1 LNQRFTAVGYCVC
14 RETATVRRC
23 VVSCALCSAAPA
35 DHPRRTPLLIRSS
48 IIIEY
53 SSQRRLRPR
62 QLINSGRRGQRA
74 SFSHPATESV
84 CQSTSSSRWPS
95 GAALSRNKIA
105 GFSRLNPAGFERR
118 CQPDCTLLAAISRR
132 RQSRENLRQISML
145 WTLNKS
151 KLSREL

>member
-1 LNQRFTAVGYCVC
+1 VR
-14 RETATVRRC
+14 RTVRTAQC
-23 VVSCALCSAAPA
+23 WCSVV
-35 DHPRRTPLLIRSS
+35 DHPHRKPLLIRSS
-48 IIIEY
+48 IINEY

-74 SFSHPATESV
+74 SFSHPASESV
-84 CQSTSSSRWPS
+84 CQSTSSSRWPL
-95 GAALSRNKIA
+95 GATLSRNKIA

-118 CQPDCTLLAAISRR
+118 CQRDCALLAAISRR

-151 KLSREL
+151 KLSRELWVQASRELALS